1 MAPEAKRSDARRSGS
16 SSRLITEEEEA
27 LVTVFASLLS
37 VTEIRF
43 LRALLLR
50 GSALPSQEDPELDR
64 QAEPI

>member
-50 GSALPSQEDPELDR
+50 GSGPSR
-64 QAEPI
+64 QACLSSLALI

>member
-16 SSRLITEEEEA
+16 SSRLITEEEA

-50 GSALPSQEDPELDR
+50 GSGPSR
-64 QAEPI
+64 QACLSSLALI

>member
-16 SSRLITEEEEA
+16 SSRLITEEEA
-27 LVTVFASLLS
+27 LVTVFAPLLS

-50 GSALPSQEDPELDR
+50 GSGPSR
-64 QAEPI
+64 QACLSSLALI